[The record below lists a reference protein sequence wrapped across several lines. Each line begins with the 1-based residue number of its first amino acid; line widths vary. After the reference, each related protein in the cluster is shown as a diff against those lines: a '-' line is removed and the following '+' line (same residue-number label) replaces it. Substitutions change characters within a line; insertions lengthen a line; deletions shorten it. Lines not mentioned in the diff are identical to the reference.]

1 MLFHLADFSV
11 LFITIHGAIQVY
23 RPRVDPHDPRYGLNP
38 LRLYINSFLAT
49 VPFLLASL
57 AFLNPQG
64 AYEYNAGVCWLPIQP
79 VWYRLALSWIPRYM
93 IFVTILVL
101 SFTVYFHVGNQFDSF
116 QKLWSSS
123 RRESHLHRWRQH
135 LGNHDSKYG
144 TPTARSPNDG
154 VSIEIPTPLRTMSD
168 EVTAAHRHVALD
180 ENRRSSKTTG
190 KSARRTDTDEE
201 IEMIADREENLQ
213 NLAER
218 LDNGEGLPI
227 TGSGIPLETFSRSA
241 NPLSAQRDSFPS
253 TTHEG
258 KEALRTKSGPGRL
271 MRSAFRGA
279 SEPLEAPLERYHPD
293 TEGNIGEN
301 AANDMLEAKRATI
314 MLQIRMNFTYHIIYV
329 ALWILPFVLHCMQYK
344 ADFARDPPSGL
355 AALSILCISSMGFA
369 NCLIFLVREQPWRI
383 LGTFPDWLCSW
394 NCSVRDRRSSSSSG
408 NNTNDFLGTDNT
420 RLRIEPGNS
429 TRRSSAS
436 TVVPPGYF
444 SNIKWPSSS
453 RSRYVEEDPRK
464 MKNLNFSAQ
473 TSAKASAR
481 LRLAFERADR
491 RAEVNAEVADDASNS
506 ANYQTATIGKN
517 GVGVS
522 RNWWERGF
530 ISSSGLPLEDD
541 ESFIYP

>member
-1 MLFHLADFSV
+1 M
-11 LFITIHGAIQVY
+11 
-23 RPRVDPHDPRYGLNP
+23 
-38 LRLYINSFLAT
+38 YINSFLAT
-49 VPFLLASL
+49 VPFLFAGL

-123 RRESHLHRWRQH
+123 RRESHVHRWRHH
-135 LGNHDSKYG
+135 LGNHDSKHG
-144 TPTARSPNDG
+144 TPTAWTPNG
-154 VSIEIPTPLRTMSD
+154 GAPSIQIPMPLRKMSD
-168 EVTAAHRHVALD
+168 EVTVARHRVSLD

-190 KSARRTDTDEE
+190 KSAHYTDTDM
-201 IEMIADREENLQ
+201 EMEVIPDREENSSI
-213 NLAER
+213 AVER
-218 LDNGEGLPI
+218 LDNANGLP
-227 TGSGIPLETFSRSA
+227 TTDSGIHLGALSSSPD
-241 NPLSAQRDSFPS
+241 PPSAQRDSSS
-253 TTHEG
+253 TTNYVG
-258 KEALRTKSGPGRL
+258 KAAPRTKSGPGRL

-279 SEPLEAPLERYHPD
+279 SEPLKAPLERYHPD
-293 TEGNIGEN
+293 TEGNIGDN

-314 MLQIRMNFTYHIIYV
+314 MLQIRMNFTYPIVYV
-329 ALWILPFVLHCMQYK
+329 ALWIFPFVLHCMQYK
-344 ADFARDPPSGL
+344 AMYARDPPSGL

-394 NCSVRDRRSSSSSG
+394 TCGVRDRRSSSSSG
-408 NNTNDFLGTDNT
+408 NNTNDLLGTTNT
-420 RLRIEPGNS
+420 VRLRLEPGNS

-453 RSRYVEEDPRK
+453 RSKCVEEDPRR

-481 LRLAFERADR
+481 LRLAIERADR

-506 ANYQTATIGKN
+506 ANYQTAIIGRN
-517 GVGVS
+517 GVGEL